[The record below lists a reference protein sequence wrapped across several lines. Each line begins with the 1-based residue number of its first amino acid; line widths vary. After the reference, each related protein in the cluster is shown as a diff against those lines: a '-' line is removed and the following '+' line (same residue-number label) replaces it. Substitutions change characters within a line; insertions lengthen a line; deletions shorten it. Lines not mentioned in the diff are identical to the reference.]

1 MDKIERVRKL
11 LKDIGLPQYQQSN
24 ICVLTILGMANLKKK
39 TSWAKAT
46 NEWVRIHDI
55 IAFVNNNYD
64 KNYAENS
71 RETFRKQAIH
81 HFRYAAIVEDNSKAT
96 NSPDYRYRLT
106 EEFLEILHKINVS
119 EIVGTDIFNAQKRG
133 IMDIPDIPALVSY
146 IRKNVSLQEIER
158 GLLVNGPLPLN
169 QVEEYAKVVMR
180 TREEIKQWVR
190 DDASDEVKRL
200 FGV

>member
-1 MDKIERVRKL
+1 M
-11 LKDIGLPQYQQSN
+11 
-24 ICVLTILGMANLKKK
+24 
-39 TSWAKAT
+39 
-46 NEWVRIHDI
+46 
-55 IAFVNNNYD
+55 
-64 KNYAENS
+64 
-71 RETFRKQAIH
+71 
-81 HFRYAAIVEDNSKAT
+81 
-96 NSPDYRYRLT
+96 
-106 EEFLEILHKINVS
+106 HKINVS